1 MGSESEKGRE
11 EEEEEEEDIV
21 CLDESFFVNDE
32 YFNCLAFD

>member
-32 YFNCLAFD
+32 